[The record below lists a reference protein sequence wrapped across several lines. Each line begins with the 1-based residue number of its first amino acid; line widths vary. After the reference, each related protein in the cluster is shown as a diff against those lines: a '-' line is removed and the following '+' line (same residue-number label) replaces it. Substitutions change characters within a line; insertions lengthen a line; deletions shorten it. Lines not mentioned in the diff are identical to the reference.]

1 LDGCKSFLKSQRFPP
16 FLNFAFPIF
25 MGRGFLKKSRH
36 HGIAVHSPQEI
47 FHIYR
52 KTLKALDDYL
62 GWLFHQAYF
71 LKNFE
76 HFV

>member
-62 GWLFHQAYF
+62 GWLFQQAYF
-71 LKNFE
+71 
-76 HFV
+76 